1 MNDKHVVKFAG
12 VIAIKGQVGIGKIQ
26 DKNQEVS
33 SI

>member
-1 MNDKHVVKFAG
+1 MINMWLNLQKL
-12 VIAIKGQVGIGKIQ
+12 IAIKGQVGIGKIQ